1 MENKKT
7 NKLKNWYINFNN
19 NHKKLCEIIRFVI
32 VGGIAT
38 VIDYLVMG
46 IVLYLFNPSLYPH
59 FYNVWIGKI
68 GEPTVL
74 ATIVGTGLG
83 FCVSLV
89 ANYLLSVFFV
99 YEEKGN
105 SKSAK
110 GVLLFVVLSVIGLL
124 INMLGMWIGY
134 DLCHINEWIT
144 KIIMTLLV
152 LVYNYVTRKLFIF
165 KETLPKNSL
174 EENKESLQND
184 KENKSQE
191 IQNNNTEINQK

>member
-38 VIDYLVMG
+38 LIDYLVMG
-46 IVLYLFNPSLYPH
+46 VVLYLFNPSLYPH

-68 GEPTVL
+68 GEPTAL
-74 ATIVGTGLG
+74 ATVVGTGLG

-89 ANYLLSVFFV
+89 ANYLLSVLFV

-124 INMLGMWIGY
+124 INMLGMWVGY

-165 KETLPKNSL
+165 KKNPPEVLP
-174 EENKESLQND
+174 EENKNLSSSAEESSSQKD
-184 KENKSQE
+184 DGHQE
-191 IQNNNTEINQK
+191 IQN

>member
-7 NKLKNWYINFNN
+7 NKLKNWYINFNEK
-19 NHKKLCEIIRFVI
+19 HKKLCEIIRFVI

-68 GEPTVL
+68 GEPTAI
-74 ATIVGTGLG
+74 ATVVGTGLG

-89 ANYLLSVFFV
+89 ANYLLSVLFV

-105 SKSAK
+105 SKTAK
-110 GVLLFVVLSVIGLL
+110 GVILFVVLSVIGLL
-124 INMLGMWIGY
+124 INMLGMWIGF
-134 DLCHINEWIT
+134 DLCHINEWVT

-165 KETLPKNSL
+165 KQNDVSLENNSSEQVSQNEAKSKEDDGKI
-174 EENKESLQND
+174 EENK
-184 KENKSQE
+184 
-191 IQNNNTEINQK
+191 

>member
-38 VIDYLVMG
+38 LIDYIVMG
-46 IVLYLFNPSLYPH
+46 VVLYLFNPSLYPH

-68 GEPTVL
+68 GEPTAI
-74 ATIVGTGLG
+74 ATVVGTGLG
-83 FCVSLV
+83 FCVSLI
-89 ANYLLSVFFV
+89 ANYLLSVLFV

-110 GVLLFVVLSVIGLL
+110 GVLLFVILSVIGLL
-124 INMLGMWIGY
+124 INMLGMWIGF
-134 DLCHINEWIT
+134 DLCHINEWVT

-165 KETLPKNSL
+165 KKDAVPLENNASEQMSQNEVESKEDNGKI
-174 EENKESLQND
+174 EENK
-184 KENKSQE
+184 
-191 IQNNNTEINQK
+191 